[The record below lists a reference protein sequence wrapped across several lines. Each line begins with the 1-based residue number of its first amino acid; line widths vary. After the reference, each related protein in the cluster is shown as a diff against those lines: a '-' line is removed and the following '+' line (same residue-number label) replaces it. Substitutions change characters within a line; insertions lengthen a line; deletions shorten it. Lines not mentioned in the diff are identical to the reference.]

1 MVRLTYEQVD
11 ANTVYIVETGGLF
24 PGHTVEE
31 IREIADNLVPNYQTH
46 NMSNA
51 FPGPYFNFCL
61 RKELLKCR
69 LSSASN
75 PSTTSLHPEQ
85 LSPTLQDESGRSE
98 SSTDTAS
105 SSV

>member
-31 IREIADNLVPNYQTH
+31 IRAVAENLVPNYQTH
-46 NMSNA
+46 NMSYT
-51 FPGPYFNFCL
+51 FQGPYFNFCL

-75 PSTTSLHPEQ
+75 PSTTLPLQEQ
-85 LSPTLQDESGRSE
+85 LSQMPTVGSGRNE
-98 SSTDTAS
+98 SSTDTDS